1 MNEFENKVSDEDK
14 IRSECVDPAKII
26 DKINEMDAADV
37 VTAAQEADRKRVV
50 PVEHP
55 HAEDQTEGHTE
66 EWSGRIEIEVGS
78 EVRRWVRRQKRDAC
92 KLALLSLLT
101 VAGCAVAWM
110 TGIWKPIVAGITVV
124 NLMMT
129 GAWWHKAKAG
139 WSV

>member
-1 MNEFENKVSDEDK
+1 MEDVLMSEFEKKV
-14 IRSECVDPAKII
+14 I
-26 DKINEMDAADV
+26 DEMDAADV

-50 PVEHP
+50 PAEP
-55 HAEDQTEGHTE
+55 RAEDQAE
-66 EWSGRIEIEVGS
+66 EWSGRIEVEVGS
-78 EVRRWVRRQKRDAC
+78 EVRRWALRQKRDAYE
-92 KLALLSLLT
+92 LALLSWLT

-110 TGIWKPIVAGITVV
+110 TGMWKPIVAGIAVV